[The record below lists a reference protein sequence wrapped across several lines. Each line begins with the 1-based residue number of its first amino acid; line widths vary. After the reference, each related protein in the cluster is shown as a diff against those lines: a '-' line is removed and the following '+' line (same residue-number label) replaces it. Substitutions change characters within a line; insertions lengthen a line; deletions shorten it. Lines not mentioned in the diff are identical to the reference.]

1 MKAIR
6 LGWIFLMPFLAAP
19 APPAAAT
26 QQEGT
31 PSVAE
36 AARRAKEQKKSQPK
50 PKQVWTNDNIPKNP
64 GAISVV
70 GQAEQPEQQPPA
82 PDENPKPAEKAA
94 APSDASGLL
103 KQLADAKARLAS
115 LQTELDLLQ
124 RTSALDQQSYYG
136 KPGYADDKE
145 GKAKL
150 DALSKQVEAKRTEV
164 QAAEQEVAQ
173 IQAKVTALEPK
184 GKPAEAKPTPPPS

>member
-6 LGWIFLMPFLAAP
+6 LGWILLMPMVVAP

-26 QQEGT
+26 QQQGT

-36 AARRAKEQKKSQPK
+36 AARRAKEQKKNQPK

-70 GQAEQPEQQPPA
+70 GQAEQPEPPPA
-82 PDENPKPAEKAA
+82 SGDNPKPAEKQA
-94 APSDASGLL
+94 APNDASGLL
-103 KQLADAKARLAS
+103 KQLADAKERLGS
-115 LQTELDLLQ
+115 LQTEFDLLQ
-124 RTSALDQQSYYG
+124 RTYTLDQQAYYG

-145 GKAKL
+145 GKTKL
-150 DALSKQVEAKRTEV
+150 DALSKQVEAKRAEV

-184 GKPAEAKPTPPPS
+184 GKPAEAKPTPPNS